1 MAPKTKNSWLG
12 MLKTFK
18 IIGFHH
24 IWSKKNSIPH
34 MCNFPLSD
42 VLKWVL
48 DTDGIKGNEAPFKF
62 EQVDRYVNF
71 LTHRICQRTN
81 DFYK

>member
-1 MAPKTKNSWLG
+1 MASNTKKSWLG

-42 VLKWVL
+42 VLKR
-48 DTDGIKGNEAPFKF
+48 KF
-62 EQVDRYVNF
+62 VAIAMF
-71 LTHRICQRTN
+71 LIHYTI
-81 DFYK
+81 

>member
-1 MAPKTKNSWLG
+1 MAPKTKTSWLG

-42 VLKWVL
+42 VLKHARPP
-48 DTDGIKGNEAPFKF
+48 GIDDLPVISKKYE
-62 EQVDRYVNF
+62 
-71 LTHRICQRTN
+71 
-81 DFYK
+81 

>member
-42 VLKWVL
+42 ILKAKTT
-48 DTDGIKGNEAPFKF
+48 DT
-62 EQVDRYVNF
+62 Q
-71 LTHRICQRTN
+71 
-81 DFYK
+81 